1 MITDNGPTAFEDFDY
16 TIDVNAIETNCTGC
30 GVLCAGPD
38 GPCLAGYNHWAL
50 KRIDGKGEGP
60 DDVLHPPVDPGG
72 TIPLQA
78 LLGAAAGDGPP

>member
-60 DDVLHPPVDPGG
+60 DDVLSPVDPGG

-78 LLGAAAGDGPP
+78 LLLAAAGDGPP

>member
-1 MITDNGPTAFEDFDY
+1 MITNNGPTAFEDFDY

-50 KRIDGKGEGP
+50 N
-60 DDVLHPPVDPGG
+60 PGG